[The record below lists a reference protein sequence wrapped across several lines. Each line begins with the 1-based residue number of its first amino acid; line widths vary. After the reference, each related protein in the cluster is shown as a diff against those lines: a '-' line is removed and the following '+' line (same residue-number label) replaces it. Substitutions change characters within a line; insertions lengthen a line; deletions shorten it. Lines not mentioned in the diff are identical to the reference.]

1 MDSLSDIRAVCWD
14 WNGTLLDVVEICLQ
28 VMNDLLIEHGECPLV
43 DAHDYRSLFR
53 FPLKDFYR
61 DVGIGD
67 EHFEAAVT
75 QYLSRLAV
83 HAGESRLHP
92 YARQTLGDI
101 AGTGIRQVLASATLP
116 DLLELQM
123 APHGV
128 SGAFERILAIDDPYR
143 ASKRDVIEDWLAG
156 SGLPAAYVL
165 LIGDTNHD
173 REIADELG
181 AHFVHFAAGHQAH
194 GGRGLSISALDEL
207 PRLLR
212 SAGGVAQ

>member
-14 WNGTLLDVVEICLQ
+14 WNGTLLDDVEICLQ
-28 VMNDLLIEHGECPLV
+28 VMNDLLIEHGEAPLV

-61 DVGIGD
+61 DVGIDD
-67 EHFEAAVT
+67 ERFEDAVT
-75 QYLSRLAV
+75 QYLHLLAAR
-83 HAGESRLHP
+83 AGESRLHLH
-92 YARQTLGDI
+92 ARQTLDDV
-101 AGTGIRQVLASATLP
+101 AGMGIRQVLASATLP

-143 ASKRDVIEDWLAG
+143 ASKRDVIEDWLKE
-156 SGLPAAYVL
+156 SGLPAAHVL

-173 REIADELG
+173 REIAEEFG
-181 AHFVHFAAGHQAH
+181 AHFVHFGAGHQAH

-212 SAGGVAQ
+212 TAGGAGR